1 MRLVI
6 LIPTLSM
13 IGFLT
18 GCANALAQSQEATSS
33 QSVTDCTNLTL
44 DGRGDDEL
52 TKEEKIRKLEGTLY
66 DSVDRYDTCLGQA
79 IAAGGGGGAGGG
91 GSTGGQGEGSG
102 SGQSGA
108 ANSESSNTEEPTTEV
123 PPQEQ
128 ELPETEATGS
138 IPKDIPPAD
147 NDSVLQRQIREL
159 ATKEKDPKKR
169 EELWDLYRKYKTK

>member
-6 LIPTLSM
+6 LLSTLTM
-13 IGFLT
+13 TGFLA
-18 GCANALAQSQEATSS
+18 GCASAQAQSHESASS

-52 TKEEKIRKLEGTLY
+52 TKEERIKKLEGTLY

-91 GSTGGQGEGSG
+91 AGAGTGNQGEGSG
-102 SGQSGA
+102 SGGSA
-108 ANSESSNTEEPTTEV
+108 STTEEPVTEV

-128 ELPETEATGS
+128 DIPETEASGNV
-138 IPKDIPPAD
+138 PKDIPPAD

-159 ATKEKDPKKR
+159 AMKEKDPKKR
-169 EELWDLYRKYKTK
+169 EELWDLYRKYKK